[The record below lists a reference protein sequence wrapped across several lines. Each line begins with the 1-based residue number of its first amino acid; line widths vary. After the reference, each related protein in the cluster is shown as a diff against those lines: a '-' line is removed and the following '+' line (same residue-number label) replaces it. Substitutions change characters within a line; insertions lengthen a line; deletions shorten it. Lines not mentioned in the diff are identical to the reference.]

1 MQLVFVTVL
10 VATTYLPGTGWMQYT
25 KSYSN
30 QTVCEDV
37 IRTEHEQIAAALKYR
52 MGSKFR
58 KVMEMRCVSYEE
70 AVRLNSELGH

>member
-10 VATTYLPGTGWMQYT
+10 VATTLFPGTGWMQYT

-37 IRTEHEQIAAALKYR
+37 IRTEYEQIAAAIKYHL
-52 MGSKFR
+52 GSKLK
-58 KVMEMRCVSYEE
+58 KVIEMRCLGYDET
-70 AVRLNSELGH
+70 VRLNAELGH